1 MSMTSGI
8 LQSSSAVDLAR
19 SMDALAAMLKNSSAQ
34 SMQLAEKLLRVGVQ
48 QAVQDSSV
56 GTRIDTSA

>member
-1 MSMTSGI
+1 
-8 LQSSSAVDLAR
+8 
-19 SMDALAAMLKNSSAQ
+19 MDALAAMLKNSSAQ